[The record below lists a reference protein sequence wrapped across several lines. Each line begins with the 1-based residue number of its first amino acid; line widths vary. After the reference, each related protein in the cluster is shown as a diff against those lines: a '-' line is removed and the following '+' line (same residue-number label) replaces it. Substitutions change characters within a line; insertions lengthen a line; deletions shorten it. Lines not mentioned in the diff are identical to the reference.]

1 MVDILLREK
10 KFSVLLG
17 GSLLSRIGDGIH
29 EFVFIITV
37 LRVTNNGIA
46 DAGVIYFFRFIPYLI
61 VGPIGGALSD
71 RLSRKSLMI
80 GSDVARMLVTSL
92 FCVLLIANQV
102 NAVSLAWLG
111 MLMTAFR
118 TIFQPA
124 FQAAVPSVV
133 QAEHLPRANGATQ
146 IAAEIGGLVGP
157 AIGGVAIGL
166 IANPGYVLLL
176 DAATYIMSATCVALV
191 QIPSQHVVPAT
202 SEQRLTL
209 RGLYGDFAQNF
220 VGVLAKPHLFTSI
233 AYSSACILFVGA
245 ALRILIPSM
254 MKQAGFTDSLVGY
267 AMSLT
272 ALGTIAG
279 AALCGKVAR
288 DFSTRQLMLY
298 WCLYGL
304 VLALLPICVSS
315 AITILIG
322 CCVLGIFGAFVDVV
336 LPTNIQQLSTDHN
349 IGKNFSLFSTLAN
362 TGEALSGSLAGVI
375 VLFSSISV
383 GVSVIGCLIVSV
395 AYIGKCKSSGQNES
409 R

>member
-1 MVDILLREK
+1 MINMLLRERRL
-10 KFSVLLG
+10 SVLLG
-17 GSLLSRIGDGIH
+17 GSLLSRIGDGVH

-46 DAGVIYFFRFIPYLI
+46 DAGVIYFFRFIPYL
-61 VGPIGGALSD
+61 VLGPIGGALSD

-80 GSDVARMLVTSL
+80 GSDVARMLVTSV
-92 FCVLLIANQV
+92 FCALLVANRV
-102 NAVSLAWLG
+102 DAVSLALLG

-124 FQAAVPSVV
+124 FQAAVPSLV
-133 QAEHLPRANGATQ
+133 QAENLPKANGATQ
-146 IAAEIGGLVGP
+146 IVAEIGGLVGP
-157 AIGGVAIGL
+157 AIGGVALGL

-176 DAATYIMSATCVALV
+176 DAATYVMSAVCVALV
-191 QIPSQHVVPAT
+191 QIPSEHIAQAD
-202 SEQRLTL
+202 SDRRLTL
-209 RGLYGDFAQNF
+209 RGLYGDFGQNF
-220 VGVLAKPHLFTSI
+220 IGVLAKPNLFISI
-233 AYSSACILFVGA
+233 AYSAACILFVGA

-254 MKQAGFTDSLVGY
+254 MKHAGFTDSLVGY

-288 DFSTRQLMLY
+288 DFSTRRLMLY

-304 VLALLPICVSS
+304 VLSLLPICVSS
-315 AITILIG
+315 AIAILIG
-322 CCVLGIFGAFVDVV
+322 CFVLGTFGAFVDVV

-362 TGEALSGSLAGVI
+362 TGEALSGGLAGVI
-375 VLFSSISV
+375 VLFSSV
-383 GVSVIGCLIVSV
+383 GVGVTVIGLLIASV
-395 AYIGKCKSSGQNES
+395 AYVGKLKSSGQHE
-409 R
+409 